1 MNNKKTHLEWGA
13 LVERYWN
20 VLHLRGDNFHQ
31 TEGKGIMIRQEGCI
45 SP

>member
-20 VLHLRGDNFHQ
+20 VLHLEEETTFTKQRGR
-31 TEGKGIMIRQEGCI
+31 G
-45 SP
+45 